1 MKRIIESK
9 KTGQQSTITEDTWQS
24 YVRRGIAG
32 NFKTVQRILSDVPV
46 EVAQVVEKMKRKA
59 GKPDNDMGEPE
70 AANPGNDQQNDET
83 E

>member
-1 MKRIIESK
+1 MKRIIESR
-9 KTGQQSTITEDTWQS
+9 KTGQQSTVTEDAWQS

-46 EVAQVVEKMKRKA
+46 ELADVVKQIKKKA
-59 GKPDNDMGEPE
+59 GKPAEDTGEPE
-70 AANPGNDQQNDET
+70 ASTPEEANQNEET

>member
-1 MKRIIESK
+1 MKIEIESK
-9 KTGQQSTITEDTWQS
+9 KTGIRRTVTMGQYQTMVQ
-24 YVRRGIAG
+24 RGIAG
-32 NFKTVQRILSDVPV
+32 NFKVVQRNIPDVPV
-46 EVAQVVEKMKRKA
+46 ELAQVVEKMKRKA